1 MEQPYIQ
8 QQQNYLDAINHPE
21 PDRTSTLTL
30 WRNLHPN
37 LQNQLTQCLAELI
50 HRIHKPIAAIEKEES
65 DEQ

>member
-1 MEQPYIQ
+1 MEQPHIL

-30 WRNLHPN
+30 WRSLQPN

-50 HRIHKPIAAIEKEES
+50 HRIYKPVAAMEKEER

>member
-1 MEQPYIQ
+1 MEQPHMQ
-8 QQQNYLDAINHPE
+8 QQRNYLDAINYPE

-30 WRNLHPN
+30 WRSLHPD

-50 HRIHKPIAAIEKEES
+50 HRIHKPVAAIEKEER